1 MDEARFA
8 PPKALVADVGDVV
21 DAARRDIDLQT
32 QSTRTRWAA
41 NACLVFALCLFY
53 RLGGMRITVVPGL
66 VQVLFVLTMA
76 LGIYLRSRLCAVLV
90 TADFALCAAFWLR
103 VSANPVFVLA
113 CIAIGGVLMLGTVSA
128 FKYHRLLGS

>member
-76 LGIYLRSRLCAVLV
+76 LGIYLRSRLCAVLA
-90 TADFALCAAFWLR
+90 TADFALCAVVWMHYSVNLIFLLGCGA
-103 VSANPVFVLA
+103 VGCVL
-113 CIAIGGVLMLGTVSA
+113 LLGTVSA
-128 FKYHRLLGS
+128 FRYHRLFGG